1 MTIRRSIKSRLIPW
15 SLIDNSR
22 TNIGSGPI
30 AQYSEMVLRQSIE
43 HQTIDRRSTT
53 ERPLNL
59 PVHYWLLQGHFSWHS
74 QLHWN
79 PTWFLES
86 SGCSTSYNFH
96 SFFKILKFNK
106 ILTPFWKAIEWIWMM
121 LFLDR
126 SRISSRCRSQKIAS
140 GTDVKLFPERS
151 KYLREVPNECKSSRF
166 NSEMKLSEKKL

>member
-1 MTIRRSIKSRLIPW
+1 MGCVIIFIPGRYVVTYYHTTFSHTNPKTISWPTQLF
-15 SLIDNSR
+15 
-22 TNIGSGPI
+22 
-30 AQYSEMVLRQSIE
+30 
-43 HQTIDRRSTT
+43 T

-96 SFFKILKFNK
+96 SYIKILKFNK

-121 LFLDR
+121 LFLER

-166 NSEMKLSEKKL
+166 NSEMKLSEKNVVRDHS